1 MPSKISF
8 FYKLIAIIN
17 LFSIACCA
25 EYSIVD
31 QERLGSAYTK
41 GKIFIA
47 QKDLVL
53 DESGV
58 LVDDDLT
65 IRGIEKGRM
74 PKWFKGLISKGER
87 VKITRV
93 LFKQHPD
100 IGDSIHPI
108 GVLLD
113 GKLKG
118 EEVDMYLV
126 SKILEHV
133 ITKRSRYA
141 ILTNDVKRFIECK

>member
-1 MPSKISF
+1 M
-8 FYKLIAIIN
+8 
-17 LFSIACCA
+17 
-25 EYSIVD
+25 
-31 QERLGSAYTK
+31 
-41 GKIFIA
+41 
-47 QKDLVL
+47 
-53 DESGV
+53 
-58 LVDDDLT
+58 
-65 IRGIEKGRM
+65 
-74 PKWFKGLISKGER
+74 
-87 VKITRV
+87 KITRV
-93 LFKQHPD
+93 LFKKHPD

>member
-1 MPSKISF
+1 M
-8 FYKLIAIIN
+8 
-17 LFSIACCA
+17 
-25 EYSIVD
+25 
-31 QERLGSAYTK
+31 
-41 GKIFIA
+41 
-47 QKDLVL
+47 VL
-53 DESGV
+53 DESGA

-65 IRGIEKGRM
+65 IRGVKKGRI
-74 PKWFKGLISKGER
+74 PKWFKGLIRKGER
-87 VKITRV
+87 VQITR
-93 LFKQHPD
+93 LLLKQHPD

-118 EEVDMYLV
+118 EEVDMYFV
-126 SKILEHV
+126 SNILEHV